1 MLSWT
6 CIGGGG
12 DLGVITQHN
21 ETYWYLKIKVICIMQ
36 HVIREI
42 SSDVGKNSI

>member
-12 DLGVITQHN
+12 GDLGVITLLV
-21 ETYWYLKIKVICIMQ
+21 LKNQSTVICIMQ